1 MVHPTRPIDGALD
14 TLVRWTGE
22 RGLALVQLANRGDT
36 VRRVAEPAAVERDDL
51 VVALGGDA
59 TVLSAL
65 RIAATV
71 DDQFLGVAWG
81 RVGALTR
88 GAAGEIGGALDRVSA
103 GDWTARWLPALAV
116 EAAGGDGDRALND
129 FVVVRERAGQ
139 LAADVTVDG
148 ELYVRLSGDGL
159 IAATVLGSTAYSM
172 AAGGPVL
179 AVGTSAFVCTPL
191 AMHGG
196 SAPPLVLSA
205 DAVVTVEARPSYAG
219 FVVEIDGV
227 RSMPDARSF
236 RLTLE
241 PDVVRL
247 VTLDGPGRG
256 LTGLRRRR
264 IITDSPRVLA
274 RDDREGGG

>member
-1 MVHPTRPIDGALD
+1 MVHATLPIDGALD

-51 VVALGGDA
+51 VVALGGDG

-65 RIAATV
+65 RSAATV
-71 DDQFLGVAWG
+71 DAPVLGVACG
-81 RVGALTR
+81 SVGALTVV
-88 GAAGEIGGALDRVSA
+88 AAGEIGGALDRVSA

-159 IAATVLGSTAYSM
+159 IVATVLGSTAYSM

-196 SAPPLVLSA
+196 SAPPLVLPA

-236 RLTLE
+236 RLTLQ

-247 VTLDGPGRG
+247 VTLGGPGRG